1 MYRHTLYSWP
11 QRQPVHASFFYEKQW
26 NWRQRLP
33 CRTWNWRQ
41 RLPCR
46 HLEGRDCL
54 VQQTLQAEAAIFIFY
69 TPLCLLCCSTSRR
82 QRLPCG
88 LKVHKDTCWAHS
100 WWTLLL
106 RFQPESCWTWSWLR
120 MHEMKA
126 GAAWFNALGMKGHFL
141 LWSMC
146 ICTYVHAVTNMV
158 VRIPFDQSVAHVSF
172 FNEKTIYMYT
182 YILCFSRKTQVMMQ
196 RTAIPP
202 ITCVCICT

>member
-1 MYRHTLYSWP
+1 MSSNLPMYRHTLYSWP

-120 MHEMKA
+120 VHEMKA

-146 ICTYVHAVTNMV
+146 ICTHMLSQIWLFVFLLTRLLHMYHFSTKKNLHSWKEHAV
-158 VRIPFDQSVAHVSF
+158 RQRA
-172 FNEKTIYMYT
+172 TI
-182 YILCFSRKTQVMMQ
+182 
-196 RTAIPP
+196 
-202 ITCVCICT
+202 